1 MYSVEEPSDLMKKL
15 LECLEEQKCKVAI
28 HKTNFEVRTVVRS
41 GR

>member
-1 MYSVEEPSDLMKKL
+1 MQKL

-28 HKTNFEVRTVVRS
+28 HKKNYEVSEVEQS